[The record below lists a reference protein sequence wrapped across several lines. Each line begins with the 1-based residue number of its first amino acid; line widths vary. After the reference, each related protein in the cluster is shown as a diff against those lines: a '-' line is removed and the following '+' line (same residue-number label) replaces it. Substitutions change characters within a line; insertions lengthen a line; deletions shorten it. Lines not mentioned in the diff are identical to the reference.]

1 MNKIN
6 IIARKELASFF
17 DSLIAYIL
25 LVVFLGVSGIFTW
38 LLGGGDVFF
47 RGQADLQVFFS
58 WAYWILFV
66 FIAALTMKMFAE
78 ENRSG
83 TIDLLLTRDITD
95 WQVVLGKFFAC
106 LELIIIALLCTIPYY
121 ITVATL
127 GDIDHGATIAG
138 YIGLIF
144 MSSVY
149 ISIGLLASALS
160 KNQFVAFLM
169 TLFVGIFFHF
179 VFGMIASNLAG
190 ALGAIVSYLSL
201 QEHVASITRGV
212 VDSRDLV
219 YFVTLTLLALVLT
232 EVTLGKRNIAS
243 N

>member
-1 MNKIN
+1 MNKIF
-6 IIARKELASFF
+6 IIARKELSSFF

-25 LVVFLGVSGIFTW
+25 LVVFLGVAGIFTW

-83 TIDLLLTRDITD
+83 TIDLLLTRDVTD
-95 WQVVLGKFFAC
+95 WQVILGKFFAC
-106 LELIIIALLCTIPYY
+106 LDLIIIALLCTLPYY

-138 YIGLIF
+138 YFGLVL

-179 VFGMIASNLAG
+179 VFGMIASNLTG
-190 ALGAIVSYLSL
+190 SLGGIVSYLSL
-201 QEHVASITRGV
+201 QEHFASITRGV

-219 YFVTLTLLALVLT
+219 YFITVTLLALVLT

>member
-1 MNKIN
+1 MNKIW
-6 IIARKELASFF
+6 IIARKELSSFF

-38 LLGGGDVFF
+38 MLGGGDVFF

-83 TIDLLLTRDITD
+83 TLELLLTRDVTD
-95 WQVVLGKFFAC
+95 WQVILGKFFAC
-106 LELIIIALLCTIPYY
+106 LDLIIIALLCTLPYY
-121 ITVATL
+121 ITVASL
-127 GDIDHGATIAG
+127 GDVDHGAIISG
-138 YIGLIF
+138 YFGLIF

-149 ISIGLLASALS
+149 ISIGLLASAMN
-160 KNQFVAFLM
+160 KNQFVAFLV

-179 VFGMIASNLAG
+179 VFGMIAANITG
-190 ALGAIVSYLSL
+190 VLGEAISFLSL
-201 QEHVASITRGV
+201 QEHFASITRGV
-212 VDSRDLV
+212 VDSRDLI
-219 YFVTLTLLALVLT
+219 YFISITMLGLVLT
-232 EVTLGKRNIAS
+232 EVTLAKRNIAS
-243 N
+243 T